1 MGLGRRDPA
10 GDLVERAERRAPPR
24 CLGAP
29 NYLHDFPAKPKP
41 QVYASGQSDAL
52 EICGDGQPASDR
64 RSGWTIEHNLIERH
78 HGGYGVIDI
87 LCSGTTVRENTML
100 KSPGGVRPATWLLQP
115 AIRELDRGCRRQR
128 HPWWLPAGVG
138 QPPRPSQR
146 RWLPDLLVGLV
157 LTTGTVPWNYVGPPR
172 LPDGTPAHQA
182 AYKVLVAGNSAPRLE
197 IGLQRSP
204 AFKYAVRETI
214 VERQV
219 GPIVRGV
226 EQATIVRPHT
236 TMTIP
241 AAVRL
246 NPDSVGPSG
255 SMGAADDATDARVG
269 SAENLTPE
277 ACSEAS

>member
-1 MGLGRRDPA
+1 MHH
-10 GDLVERAERRAPPR
+10 
-24 CLGAP
+24 
-29 NYLHDFPAKPKP
+29 NYFHDFPAKPKP

-52 EICGDGQPASDR
+52 EICGGGQPASDR

-87 LCSGTTVRENTML
+87 LCNGTTVRENTML
-100 KSPGGVRPATWLLQP
+100 NSPGGRFDLRRGSYSQLSGNWIEDAGGSVIHGGYQQVSGNH
-115 AIRELDRGCRRQR
+115 LDQLTDG
-128 HPWWLPAGVG
+128 GY
-138 QPPRPSQR
+138 
-146 RWLPDLLVGLV
+146 PDLPVGLV
-157 LTTGTVPWNYVGPPR
+157 LTAGTVPWNYVGPPR
-172 LPDGTPAHQA
+172 LPDETPAHQA

-219 GPIVRGV
+219 GPIVRGF

-246 NPDSVGPSG
+246 RRGFQKPSGIVGPS
-255 SMGAADDATDARVG
+255 AP
-269 SAENLTPE
+269 N
-277 ACSEAS
+277 